1 MTTHAVPPAATARFN
16 GDPRAE
22 CGSDRTRLGYARK
35 TLRHIMQNGFLFR
48 LQRDTTGADAC
59 RLRLRTYSISRLN
72 ATLT

>member
-1 MTTHAVPPAATARFN
+1 MSGAHRDLAQGEWKGATVLRF
-16 GDPRAE
+16 
-22 CGSDRTRLGYARK
+22 S
-35 TLRHIMQNGFLFR
+35 R